1 MPKKLIL
8 LAGPTASGKSKLAL
22 KLAKR
27 IKGEIINADSMQV
40 YKEISVL
47 TSRPSKKDIKQIKHH
62 LYGFISVKKHFSA
75 GQWLKLVKKKIKQIY
90 LKKKIPIIVGGS
102 GLYFNTITKGI
113 SAIPPIKKKDRNDTV
128 KLYKQLGQK
137 RFYSKLIQLD
147 PSVKNKI
154 LSTDQQRVIRAY
166 EVIKF
171 TKKSIYEW
179 AKKTKSE
186 FTNYEIK
193 KIFLNT
199 PRDILLKNIEKRTD
213 DMINKQTIREVNYFQ
228 TLKIKKTLSANKII
242 GLDEINKFIHQK
254 ETLNNTKLHI
264 NIKTRQ
270 YAKRQMTWSRGH
282 MANWNMLYNRDLPL
296 LLKKVLKVIS

>member
-1 MPKKLIL
+1 MAKTSKK
-8 LAGPTASGKSKLAL
+8 K
-22 KLAKR
+22 
-27 IKGEIINADSMQV
+27 V
-40 YKEISVL
+40 KEI
-47 TSRPSKKDIKQIKHH
+47 
-62 LYGFISVKKHFSA
+62 YF
-75 GQWLKLVKKKIKQIY
+75 
-90 LKKKIPIIVGGS
+90 KKKIPIIVGGS

-113 SAIPPIKKKDRNDTV
+113 SAIPPIKKKDRNDTI

-186 FTNYEIK
+186 FTNYDIK

-213 DMINKQTIREVNYFQ
+213 GMINKQTIREVKYFQ
-228 TLKIKKTLSANKII
+228 TLKIKKSLSANKII

-282 MANWNMLYNRDLPL
+282 MANWNMLYNTDLPL